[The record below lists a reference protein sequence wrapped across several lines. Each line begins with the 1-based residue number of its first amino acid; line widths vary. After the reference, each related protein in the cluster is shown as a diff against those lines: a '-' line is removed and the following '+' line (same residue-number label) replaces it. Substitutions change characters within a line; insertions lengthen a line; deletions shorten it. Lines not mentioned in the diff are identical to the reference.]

1 MILEV
6 VRYRLEIRKK
16 GGKVMNNYEAPEALK
31 LGKAQDVILEQKL
44 PSSQEMDNLGYPWAT
59 DALRADD
66 FDE

>member
-1 MILEV
+1 
-6 VRYRLEIRKK
+6 
-16 GGKVMNNYEAPEALK
+16 MNNYEAPEALK
-31 LGKAQDVILEQKL
+31 LVKAQDVILEQKL